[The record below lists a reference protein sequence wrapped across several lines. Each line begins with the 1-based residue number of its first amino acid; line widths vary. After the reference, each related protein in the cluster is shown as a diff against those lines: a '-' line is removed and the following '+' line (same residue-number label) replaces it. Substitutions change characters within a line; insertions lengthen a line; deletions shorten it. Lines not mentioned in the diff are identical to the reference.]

1 VKNPGKSIREAYMT
15 ALQGLTYD
23 GKAVQVYEFMPIE
36 TLPDN
41 YVYINAITYNQT
53 GNNQLFIY
61 TAGVAIDIVTK
72 QYKKLDYDVVDG
84 IAEQVQTA
92 ILAFPYSQIQDSNFG
107 FMNTVLESAQYIIEQ
122 DGSAFIVRKIIRFT
136 QSLIQ
141 K

>member
-1 VKNPGKSIREAYMT
+1 MS

-23 GKAVQVYEFMPIE
+23 TKAVQVYEFMPIE

-61 TAGVAIDIVTK
+61 TGSVAIDIVTK

-84 IAEQVQTA
+84 IAEEVQNT
-92 ILAFPYSQIQDSNFG
+92 ILAFPFSQIQDSNFG
-107 FMNTVLESAQYIIEQ
+107 FMNTVIDSAQYIVEQ

>member
-1 VKNPGKSIREAYMT
+1 MT

-23 GKAVQVYEFMPIE
+23 GQAVQVYEFMPIE
-36 TLPDN
+36 TLPMN

-84 IAEQVQTA
+84 IAAQVQNT

-107 FMNTVLESAQYIIEQ
+107 FMNTVLESAQYIVEQ